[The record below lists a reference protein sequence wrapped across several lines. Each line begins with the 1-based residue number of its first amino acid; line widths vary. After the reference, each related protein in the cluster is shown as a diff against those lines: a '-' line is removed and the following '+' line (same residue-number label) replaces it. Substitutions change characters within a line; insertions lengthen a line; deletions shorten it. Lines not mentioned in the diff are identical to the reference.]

1 MKNAGPDDHL
11 FRIVDHAD
19 ESEVHPSPY
28 AGGPWNPEHQHGGAV
43 SALLARSID
52 RLESP
57 VPMRIARLTIEMF
70 RGVPLTPLRVRTRV
84 VRGGRRIQG
93 VEASIRSGDV
103 EVARATGLRIRRAD
117 DLPELEAGFAIDPE
131 LGGPPEQVPDL
142 VERSAVPLIPGFA
155 RAVEIDHQAAEA
167 CGTPSNVWSRLRC
180 RVVEGEETAP
190 VVGLVSQVDFASGTG
205 NAMDYARYT
214 SINPDLT
221 IHVIREPRSD
231 WIGIRGITRRADDG
245 IGQSLATA
253 HDLEG
258 PVAHVAASL
267 LLDRR

>member
-1 MKNAGPDDHL
+1 
-11 FRIVDHAD
+11 
-19 ESEVHPSPY
+19 
-28 AGGPWNPEHQHGGAV
+28 
-43 SALLARSID
+43 
-52 RLESP
+52 
-57 VPMRIARLTIEMF
+57 
-70 RGVPLTPLRVRTRV
+70 V